1 VIGNDVTLLL
11 LIRHYYVN
19 SEVWYLLFNNEKKLL
34 GTPLA
39 AKAPH
44 IGGLKVA
51 IKEAAFLYLA
61 NIQAVDLVVW
71 RCKEPTF
78 LSTQDDDE
86 LQKDLLKIDFGNK
99 EQVVKL
105 ASGAKVASLGLG
117 EDEVLLVQVPGAI
130 SNSSFFPCSQ
140 LHPLDLHSEKQHIKG
155 QKTPMNSFIQGEN
168 SSVLTA

>member
-1 VIGNDVTLLL
+1 MSTEI
-11 LIRHYYVN
+11 
-19 SEVWYLLFNNEKKLL
+19 WYLLFNNEKKLL
-34 GTPLA
+34 GTTYA
-39 AKAPH
+39 VQAPH

-61 NIQAVDLVVW
+61 NIQAVDLIVW
-71 RCKEPTF
+71 RCKQPTF

-86 LQKDLLKIDFGNK
+86 LQKDLSKIDFGNK

-117 EDEVLLVQVPGAI
+117 EDEVLLVQAPGAI

-140 LHPLDLHSEKQHIKG
+140 LHPLDLHSEKQHVKE

-168 SSVLTA
+168 LSVLTA